1 MREMPSRNNER
12 NTYITTIETHG
23 ETRMT
28 WVLENIKLIV
38 MVGLIG
44 PSIFCAYFAFNGE
57 FKDKNER
64 KAWLLSSVYGGII
77 SALMF
82 LWIGP

>member
-1 MREMPSRNNER
+1 
-12 NTYITTIETHG
+12 
-23 ETRMT
+23 MT